1 MTVVTDPEIVDPSWL
16 LARVADRRGELADA
30 VADLVHSGELP
41 PGSRLPTVRT
51 LAKVS
56 DLSVGSILQAW
67 GKLQEQG
74 IVQTRRRGGT
84 VVLPPEDSVPERGLR
99 EWRGVDLAQN
109 APDLALQPSL
119 SDALVASL
127 GAETLNVFG
136 REIMTERLRAAASPT
151 WPFEPQA
158 WATAGG
164 GTEAL
169 LLAIEA
175 AAPVGSTIA
184 VDEPLGPGVLDTIR
198 DLGLIAIGIGTDAH
212 GPRADEL
219 DAALRAGASAF
230 VFQPGAP
237 FGVDHVVTDERAG
250 ELARV
255 LERHPAVWIIED
267 DSIGPL
273 ESEPLP
279 SLGGVFPDRVV
290 RIRSYCKAY
299 GIDVRTS
306 VLGGSRHLIDAAMKK
321 RSHGVGSNSRI
332 LQNTLAY
339 LIASDDAER
348 AVARARE
355 RYASRRAQLLA
366 ALRERGIEAFAGPR
380 SLVVWVPVEDETA
393 GLVALARQGISV
405 GSGSRSFV
413 DVRDRHMLRISA
425 TQLPDDAESIRQLAD
440 LVAVAITE
448 SSREFFD

>member
-1 MTVVTDPEIVDPSWL
+1 MAADPAIVDPSWL
-16 LARVADRRGELADA
+16 LTRVADRGSELADA

-41 PGSRLPTVRT
+41 PGSRLPTVRA
-51 LAKVS
+51 LAKAG
-56 DLSVGSILQAW
+56 DLSVGSILHAW

-119 SDALVASL
+119 ADALVSSL

-136 REIMTERLRAAASPT
+136 REIMTERLRTAALST

-175 AAPVGSTIA
+175 AAPAGATIA

-198 DLGLIAIGIGTDAH
+198 DLGLNAIGVRADH
-212 GPRADEL
+212 CGPRADDL
-219 DAALRAGASAF
+219 DNAFRAGATGF

-237 FGVDHVVTDERAG
+237 FGVDHIVTDDRVA

-273 ESEPLP
+273 EPEPLP
-279 SLGGVFPDRVV
+279 SLGADFPDRVV

-332 LQNTLAY
+332 LQNALAF
-339 LIASDDAER
+339 LIESADADR
-348 AVARARE
+348 VVARARE
-355 RYASRRAQLLA
+355 RYAARRALLLD
-366 ALRERGIEAFAGPR
+366 ALRERGIEAHAGPR
-380 SLVVWVPVEDETA
+380 SLVVWVSVDDETA

-413 DVRDRHMLRISA
+413 CARERHMLRISA
-425 TQLPDDAESIRQLAD
+425 TQLPDDAESIRRLAD
-440 LVAVAITE
+440 LVAVAMTE